1 MEQTGLQITSAVF
14 ERMGIFS
21 DELLGKVLHSIF
33 TSMHF
38 YRNATRTKVI
48 PAIIVRAI
56 HIFFATFMISFGSE
70 RLITACNG
78 IQPEI
83 LFMILKSE
91 GDKIKLCSAPKRDRK
106 YVIAAYTNL
115 FNEFPGKFVDES
127 LKTVISSLV
136 ELCRKDNHGAFISAS
151 RKQGSAEE
159 MLEDGA
165 IDQTFAFQRETHV
178 QLYSCKTD

>member
-1 MEQTGLQITSAVF
+1 
-14 ERMGIFS
+14 
-21 DELLGKVLHSIF
+21 
-33 TSMHF
+33 MHF

-48 PAIIVRAI
+48 PASITRAI

-70 RLITACNG
+70 RLIKACDG
-78 IQPEI
+78 IQPDI

-91 GDKIKLCSAPKRDRK
+91 GDKIKHCSVPKRDRK

-115 FNEFPGKFVDES
+115 FNEFPGKFLDES
-127 LKTVISSLV
+127 LKTVISSLI
-136 ELCRKDNHGAFISAS
+136 ELCRKDGNNGAFISAS

-165 IDQTFAFQRETHV
+165 IDQTFAFQRDTHV
-178 QLYSCKTD
+178 QLFSCKTE